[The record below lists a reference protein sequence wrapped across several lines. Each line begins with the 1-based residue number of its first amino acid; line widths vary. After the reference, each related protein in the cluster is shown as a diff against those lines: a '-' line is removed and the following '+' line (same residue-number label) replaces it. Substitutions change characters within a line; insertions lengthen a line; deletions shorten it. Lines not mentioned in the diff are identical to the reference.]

1 MAILEHIDHA
11 QVYGKHT
18 QMYLQHKF
26 WARKPHNIVRKYIDS
41 YSREGEIVLDP
52 FCGSGVVAS
61 EAIKSGRKTVAIDL
75 SPIALFVT
83 RMTILPINLDEVEKA
98 FADFEK
104 NVKPKI
110 YELYRIK
117 CPRCGKRKAIT
128 KSLIISF
135 VVECPSCKKN
145 IVMSKAKHAE
155 GKKQMVYKC
164 PFCENKF
171 NYATLDL
178 KDEAFTE
185 LRFKCD
191 SCGAR
196 ETIQDPPS
204 EMIRKEPSEVSYWY
218 PNLKLSYPSGKR
230 FITSRRMKTVPDLF
244 TKTNLQAL
252 SILYHFVEAIN
263 DASTRDFMKFVF
275 SSTLHLTSRL
285 IMLKRGTEAGW
296 NVPEFLVASFHP
308 EYNVWDRFKNRYQT
322 ILKGK
327 KQSSQEITHYQE
339 ARDFSELKDNA
350 NILVANRSAQDLSII
365 PDNAIDY
372 IFTDPPYGGS
382 IQFFELEFLPLAWL
396 NGEENDVR
404 FSLDRWKEEI
414 TINRS
419 QDKDFDYYHNQLH
432 TAFREMHR
440 VLKPKRY
447 MTVTFHNTEIEIYNS
462 IIRAAMFAGFE
473 LEKIIYQPTEHISS
487 KAGFHPYTSAVGDF
501 YLRFQKPENPL
512 VPTDE
517 REMDEIRA
525 ERIILESIKKILAE
539 RGEPSTFTDI
549 LKGQSFIYRELKAH
563 GYLFFGANPENVT
576 RILKKNEG
584 TEFVFIEGEG
594 WWFRNPTQYH
604 LSIPLNDRV
613 EEAVLQILRR
623 KVASFDDVLQEIYF
637 NFRNALTPSKAN
649 VGKLLAEYG
658 ERTSDNRWR
667 LKPQVKLHER
677 AHSEMIGFL
686 AQMGKKAGYSIWI
699 GTREQTDTF
708 EGKALAEFC
717 DFKEL
722 YLSGIDQNDIA
733 QYISQIDILW
743 IKDERIAFAF
753 EVEYT
758 TLITDAFM
766 RCSNIP
772 EVHNPRRIIVI
783 PKERDQLMFR
793 KLNSNL
799 LRESVEKQ
807 GWKLIF
813 FEDLLKLHNE
823 TEVNKAL
830 SPETILSIMRT
841 PTEQRDK
848 QLTIESFASKDSD
861 T

>member
-1 MAILEHIDHA
+1 
-11 QVYGKHT
+11 
-18 QMYLQHKF
+18 MYLQHKF
-26 WARKPHNIVRKYIDS
+26 WARKPHNIVRKYIES

-61 EAIKSGRKTVAIDL
+61 EAVKSRRRTIAIDL
-75 SPIALFVT
+75 NPIATFVT
-83 RMTILPINLDEVEKA
+83 RMTILPIDLDEAEKT
-98 FADFEK
+98 FAYFEK
-104 NVKPKI
+104 SVKPKI
-110 YELYRIK
+110 YELYKIK
-117 CPRCGKRKAIT
+117 CPRCGKKKAIT

-135 VVECPSCKKN
+135 IVECPSCKRS
-145 IVMSKAKHAE
+145 IIMAKAKHGE
-155 GKKQMVYKC
+155 GKKQMVYRC
-164 PFCENKF
+164 PYCDNNF
-171 NYATLDL
+171 NYATLDI
-178 KDEAFTE
+178 KGEAFTE

-191 SCGAR
+191 SCGAKD
-196 ETIQDPPS
+196 TIQNPS
-204 EMIRKEPSEVSYWY
+204 LEMIRKEPSEISYWY
-218 PNLKLSYPSGKR
+218 PDLKLSYPSGKR
-230 FITSRRMKTVPDLF
+230 FVTSRRMKTIPDLF
-244 TKTNLQAL
+244 TKTNLEAL
-252 SILYHFVEAIN
+252 SILYHHIEAIG
-263 DASTRDFMKFVF
+263 DTSIRDFMKFVF
-275 SSTLHLTSRL
+275 SSELHLVSRL
-285 IMLKRGTEAGW
+285 IMLKGGVEAGW

-308 EYNVWDRFKNRYQT
+308 EYNVWDRFRNRYQT
-322 ILKGK
+322 VMKGK
-327 KQSSQEITHYQE
+327 RQANREITHYQE
-339 ARDFSELKDNA
+339 AKDFNGLKDNA
-350 NILVANRSAQDLSII
+350 NILVANRSALDLSII
-365 PDNAIDY
+365 PDDTIDY

-382 IQFFELEFLPLAWL
+382 IQFFELDFLRLAWL
-396 NGEENDVR
+396 NGEDNDDR
-404 FSLDRWKEEI
+404 FPLDRWKEEI
-414 TINRS
+414 TINGS

-432 TAFREMHR
+432 TAFREMQR

-462 IIRAAMFAGFE
+462 IIRAAIFAGFE

-512 VPTDE
+512 VVTDE
-517 REMDEIRA
+517 REMDQIRA

-549 LKGQSFIYRELKAH
+549 LKGQNFVYRELKAH

-584 TEFVFIEGEG
+584 TEFVFAEGEG
-594 WWFRNPTQYH
+594 WWFRNPSQYH

-649 VGKLLAEYG
+649 VGRLLTEYG
-658 ERTSDNRWR
+658 ERTPDGRWR
-667 LKPQVKLHER
+667 LKTQVKLHER
-677 AHSEMIGFL
+677 EHSEMIGLL
-686 AQMGKKAGYSIWI
+686 AQMGKKAGYSIWV
-699 GTREQTDTF
+699 GAREQSDMF
-708 EGKALAEFC
+708 EGKALAQFC

-722 YLSGIDQNDIA
+722 HLSSVDQNDID
-733 QYISQIDILW
+733 QYIRQIDILW
-743 IKDERIAFAF
+743 INDEIIAFAF

-772 EVHNPRRIIVI
+772 EAHHTQRIIVI
-783 PKERDQLMFR
+783 PQERDQLMFR

-807 GWKLIF
+807 DWKLVF
-813 FEDLLKLHNE
+813 FEDLRRLHNE
-823 TEVNKAL
+823 TDGKKTLPLDIVLCITK
-830 SPETILSIMRT
+830 T
-841 PTEQRDK
+841 PTEQRNK
-848 QLTIESFASKDSD
+848 QLTIESFGSKDSD

>member
-1 MAILEHIDHA
+1 
-11 QVYGKHT
+11 
-18 QMYLQHKF
+18 MYLQHKF
-26 WARKPHNIVRKYIDS
+26 WARKPHNIVRKYIES

-61 EAIKSGRKTVAIDL
+61 EAVKSRRKTIAVDL
-75 SPIALFVT
+75 NPIATFVT
-83 RMTILPINLDEVEKA
+83 RMTILPIDLDEAEKT
-98 FADFEK
+98 FAYFEK
-104 NVKPKI
+104 SVKPKI

-117 CPRCGKRKAIT
+117 CPRCGKKKAIT

-135 VVECPSCKKN
+135 TVECPSCKRS
-145 IVMSKAKHAE
+145 IIMAKAKHGE
-155 GKKQMVYKC
+155 GKKQMIYRC
-164 PFCENKF
+164 PHCDNNF
-171 NYATLDL
+171 NYATLDIMG
-178 KDEAFTE
+178 EAFTE

-191 SCGAR
+191 SCGAKD
-196 ETIQDPPS
+196 TIQNPS
-204 EMIRKEPSEVSYWY
+204 LEMIRKEPSEISYWY
-218 PNLKLSYPSGKR
+218 PDLKLSYPSGKR
-230 FITSRRMKTVPDLF
+230 FVTSRRMKTIPDLF
-244 TKTNLQAL
+244 TKTNLEAL
-252 SILYHFVEAIN
+252 SILYHYIEAIEN
-263 DASTRDFMKFVF
+263 ANIRDLMKFVF
-275 SSTLHLTSRL
+275 SSELHLASRL
-285 IMLKRGTEAGW
+285 IMLKGGVEAGW

-308 EYNVWDRFKNRYQT
+308 EYNVWDRFRNRYQT
-322 ILKGK
+322 VQKGK
-327 KQSSQEITHYQE
+327 KQANQEITYYQE
-339 ARDFSELKDNA
+339 AKDFNGLKDNA
-350 NILVANRSAQDLSII
+350 NILVANRSALDLSII
-365 PDNAIDY
+365 PDDAIDY

-382 IQFFELEFLPLAWL
+382 IQFFELDFLRLAWL
-396 NGEENDVR
+396 NGEDNDDR

-432 TAFREMHR
+432 TAFREMQR

-462 IIRAAMFAGFE
+462 IIRAAIFAGFE

-512 VPTDE
+512 VVTDE

-549 LKGQSFIYRELKAH
+549 LKGQNFVYRELKAH

-584 TEFVFIEGEG
+584 TEFVFAEGEG

-649 VGKLLAEYG
+649 VGKLLTEYG
-658 ERTSDNRWR
+658 ERTPDGRWR

-677 AHSEMIGFL
+677 EHSEMIGFL
-686 AQMGKKAGYSIWI
+686 AQIGKKAGYSIWV
-699 GTREQTDTF
+699 GAREQSDMF

-722 YLSGIDQNDIA
+722 HLSGADQNDID
-733 QYISQIDILW
+733 QYIRQIDILW
-743 IKDERIAFAF
+743 IKDDKIAFAF

-772 EVHNPRRIIVI
+772 EAHNTQRIIVI
-783 PKERDQLMFR
+783 PQERDQLMFR

-799 LRESVEKQ
+799 LRESIEKQ
-807 GWKLIF
+807 GWKLVF
-813 FEDLLKLHNE
+813 FEDLRRLHNE
-823 TEVNKAL
+823 TVGKKTL
-830 SPETILSIMRT
+830 PLDIVLSITKT
-841 PTEQRDK
+841 PTEQRNK
-848 QLTIESFASKDSD
+848 QLTIESFASKNSD